1 MILKSDSGSYRF
13 VSLAQEANCAVIPIA
28 VAGTR
33 EVLPSG
39 AKLTRFVKVTANV
52 GKEIRFEKV
61 NAN

>member
-1 MILKSDSGSYRF
+1 MR
-13 VSLAQEANCAVIPIA
+13 LAQEADCAVIPIA

-33 EVLPSG
+33 EVLPPG
-39 AKLTRFVKVTANV
+39 AKFPRFVKVTANV